1 VDLAALL
8 DKRERF
14 ESSEMIPERE
24 SARIFDWRPK
34 KPGAEKRAVESELD
48 REHRD

>member
-1 VDLAALL
+1 
-8 DKRERF
+8 
-14 ESSEMIPERE
+14 MIPERE

-34 KPGAEKRAVESELD
+34 KPGAEKHAVESELD